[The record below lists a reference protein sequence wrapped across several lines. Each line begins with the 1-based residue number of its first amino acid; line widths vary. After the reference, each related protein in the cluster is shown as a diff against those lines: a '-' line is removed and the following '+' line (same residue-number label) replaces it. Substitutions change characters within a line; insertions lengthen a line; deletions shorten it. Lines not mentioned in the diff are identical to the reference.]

1 MRHLLPF
8 AALSTAGP
16 DDDPAF
22 LGGAVGSRRGCRI
35 SRRRWRN
42 PQRVRGPDGERL
54 GCAPNQRRRH
64 PHIGRPLENPT
75 TNGRGRG
82 LMRQPPSIPAAR
94 PRSARVSQTAGF
106 VEEQESDP
114 RSGSPSARLAAH
126 GHGGPAPTRNGLGE
140 LAEAVSCVRWCL
152 WRAIWAS
159 RGRRLQSLAMAR
171 RGRES
176 ARRRRPVRRAV
187 PPLGAGEAAVAGAL
201 RAHEVEVGAAG
212 AAGAV
217 HDRGTVGRV
226 GGR

>member
-1 MRHLLPF
+1 MESGARSKRRHHDFRVVVVSPVRVLRLEE
-8 AALSTAGP
+8 
-16 DDDPAF
+16 
-22 LGGAVGSRRGCRI
+22 
-35 SRRRWRN
+35 
-42 PQRVRGPDGERL
+42 RVRRFGIPRL
-54 GCAPNQRRRH
+54 A
-64 PHIGRPLENPT
+64 PLE
-75 TNGRGRG
+75 GRSASRAGRC
-82 LMRQPPSIPAAR
+82 SYSSVPAAR

-106 VEEQESDP
+106 VEERESDP

-126 GHGGPAPTRNGLGE
+126 GHGGPARRRNGLGE

-159 RGRRLQSLAMAR
+159 RGRRLQSLAMAQ

-212 AAGAV
+212 AAGGV